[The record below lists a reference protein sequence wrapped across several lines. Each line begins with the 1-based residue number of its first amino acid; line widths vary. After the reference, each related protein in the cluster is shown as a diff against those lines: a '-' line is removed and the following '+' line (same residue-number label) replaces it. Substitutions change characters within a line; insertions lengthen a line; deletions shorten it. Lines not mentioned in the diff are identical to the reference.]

1 MEETPPNS
9 TSAEKTVLQSR
20 VPFQC
25 EGKTLLAYLAG
36 RFRYQSQDDWEKKII
51 RGEVTLNEKPSTP
64 LQILQRGDYIAY
76 QVVLREPPVNKDIKL
91 LYEETSFLVANKPG
105 NLPSHADGNYIK
117 NTFIYLLTQTLR
129 QKGWKGDV
137 RLVHRLD
144 RETSGLMVVAKDKEC
159 HRILSSQFEKGEVR
173 KEYLALA
180 QGTLAPGSFEVD
192 GPIGRSARSQIS
204 IRRQVLAAGTPGARP
219 SRTHFETLQHLGKST
234 LLRCV
239 PQTGRTNQI
248 RVHLESIGHP
258 ILGDRLYGR
267 SDEEF
272 LQFVRTAKS
281 GKEIPPAP
289 GGAPRLM
296 LHASCLS
303 FRHPVTNQGV
313 NFESSL
319 PEDML
324 LMIEKLGKTDLG
336 NLCGLKTDNSN
347 LT

>member
-9 TSAEKTVLQSR
+9 TSPEKTILQSR
-20 VPFQC
+20 VPSHG

-64 LQILQRGDYIAY
+64 LKILQPGDCIAY
-76 QVVLREPPVNKDIKL
+76 QLVLKEPPVNKDIKL
-91 LYEETSFLVANKPG
+91 LYEEKSFLVATKPG

-129 QKGWKGDV
+129 QKGWRGDV

-159 HRILSSQFEKGEVR
+159 HRMLSGQFEKGEVR

-180 QGTLAPGSFEVD
+180 QGTLTPGTFEVD
-192 GPIGRSARSQIS
+192 GPIGRSTQSQIS

-219 SRTHFETLQHLGKST
+219 SRTLFETLQHLGEST

-272 LQFVRTAKS
+272 LEFVRAAKK
-281 GKEIPPAP
+281 GNEIPPAP

-296 LHASCLS
+296 LHAHRLS
-303 FRHPVTNQGV
+303 FRHPITEQRVE
-313 NFESSL
+313 FESPL
-319 PEDML
+319 PQDII
-324 LMIEKLGKTDLG
+324 LMIEHLKKLSQE
-336 NLCGLKTDNSN
+336 NSWES
-347 LT
+347 